1 MVMVASI
8 AAGGTIADMTTPQPA
23 KPDASKAAALHVIAR
38 WCLLALAVLSL
49 LLGVVGLFLPL
60 LPTVPFL
67 LLAAWA
73 AGYSSPR
80 LSHWLEN
87 HPRLGPPITDWRRAG
102 VVSRRAK
109 WMATIAM
116 IASAF
121 FALVLLGPHWAALA
135 TMAMMAC
142 VLAWLWQRPER
153 AMR

>member
-1 MVMVASI
+1 MDASI
-8 AAGGTIADMTTPQPA
+8 AVGGTIAGMPTPDPT
-23 KPDASKAAALHVIAR
+23 KPDAAKAASLHVIAR

-49 LLGVVGLFLPL
+49 LLGIVGLFLPV

-80 LSHWLEN
+80 LSHWLET

-109 WMATIAM
+109 WMATVCMA
-116 IASAF
+116 ASA
-121 FALVLLGPHWAALA
+121 ATTLVLLGPRWATLA
-135 TMAMMAC
+135 AVAVMAC
-142 VLAWLWQRPER
+142 VLTWLWQRPEKP
-153 AMR
+153 AQ